1 MSGSLFSNRERM
13 ESILNGIFSGIVLA
27 FLIGPV
33 FFTILQTSIERGF
46 WSGFFVAIG
55 VSVSDA
61 MYIALCYMG
70 VSQLFDKG
78 NFKEYLAYFGGAVLL
93 VMGLYY
99 LVIKS
104 RKLAKYDPLK
114 VQAKSPFRLIFKGF
128 IINGLTPMVFIF
140 WLGTVGVATTKLG
153 YATPGK
159 AIPFF
164 AAIVSTV
171 FMTDVIKAK
180 LADKLRVVLT
190 PKFIR
195 TLNLVLGFVLLIFGG
210 RLIFMADD
218 LF

>member
-1 MSGSLFSNRERM
+1 M
-13 ESILNGIFSGIVLA
+13 ESTLNGILSGLVLA

-55 VSVSDA
+55 VSLSDA
-61 MYIALCYMG
+61 FYITICYMG
-70 VSQLFDKG
+70 VYQLFDRG
-78 NFKEYLAYFGGAVLL
+78 NFKEYLAYFGGIVLL
-93 VMGLYY
+93 IMGLYY
-99 LVIKS
+99 LLIKS
-104 RKLAKYDPLK
+104 RKLAKYDPMK
-114 VQAKSPFRLIFKGF
+114 VEAKSPTKLIFKGF
-128 IINGLTPMVFIF
+128 IINGLTPMVLIF

-153 YATPGK
+153 YSTPVQ

-171 FMTDVIKAK
+171 FITDIIKAK

-218 LF
+218 FHAF

>member
-1 MSGSLFSNRERM
+1 M
-13 ESILNGIFSGIVLA
+13 ESILNGVVSGIVLA

-55 VSVSDA
+55 VSLSDA
-61 MYIALCYMG
+61 FYITICYMG
-70 VSQLFDKG
+70 VYQLFDKG
-78 NFKEYLAYFGGAVLL
+78 SFKEYLAYFGGGVLL

-114 VQAKSPFRLIFKGF
+114 VQAKSPFKLIFKGF

-153 YATPGK
+153 YSTPGK

-164 AAIVSTV
+164 TAIVCTV
-171 FMTDVIKAK
+171 FVTDIVKAK
-180 LADKLRVVLT
+180 LADQLRVALT

-218 LF
+218 FNAF

>member
-1 MSGSLFSNRERM
+1 M
-13 ESILNGIFSGIVLA
+13 ESVLNGILSGLVLA

-55 VSVSDA
+55 VSLSDA
-61 MYIALCYMG
+61 FYISLCYLG
-70 VSQLFDKG
+70 VYQLFDKG
-78 NFKEYLAYFGGAVLL
+78 NFKEYFAYFGGGVLL
-93 VMGLYY
+93 VMGFYY
-99 LVIKS
+99 LFIKS
-104 RKLAKYDPLK
+104 RKLAHYDPEK
-114 VQAKSPFRLIFKGF
+114 VQAKSPYRLVFKGF

-140 WLGTVGVATTKLG
+140 WLGTVGVATTKFG
-153 YATPGK
+153 YVTPGR

-171 FMTDVIKAK
+171 FLTDIIKAK
-180 LADKLRVVLT
+180 LADKLRAVMT

-195 TLNLVLGFVLLIFGG
+195 TLNVVLGLVLLVFGG

-218 LF
+218 LHVF